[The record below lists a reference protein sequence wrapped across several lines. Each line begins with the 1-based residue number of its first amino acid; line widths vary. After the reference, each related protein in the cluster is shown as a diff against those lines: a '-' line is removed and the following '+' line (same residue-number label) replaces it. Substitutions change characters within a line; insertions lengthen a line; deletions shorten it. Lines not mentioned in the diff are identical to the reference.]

1 MPKRARGA
9 AGPGEEES
17 TANEVARIVGVC
29 NSVASEP
36 RLALLAHI
44 LVEKPPPKV
53 ARARWRLEPRDSF
66 LGGSSQRQSG
76 RYWSYLEVP
85 MNSHY
90 VGRCLCTLIG
100 PRTYAEARGSEK
112 GKFALYNYKPALE

>member
-1 MPKRARGA
+1 M
-9 AGPGEEES
+9 
-17 TANEVARIVGVC
+17 GVC
-29 NSVASEP
+29 NSVAPEP

-66 LGGSSQRQSG
+66 LGGSLHEQRG
-76 RYWSYLEVP
+76 RSWSYLKMP

-90 VGRCLCTLIG
+90 VERRLYAAVGQRK
-100 PRTYAEARGSEK
+100 YAEARGSEK
-112 GKFALYNYKPALE
+112 RNSALYNYKPPLK